1 MGMNITLRKANTIQN
16 SINDAVKNIK
26 FDTTVELNEFQD
38 PGIELTKAN
47 EALFAADARRQKLTM
62 ALYNIRALVG
72 TANAASGIDTAL
84 AKAAF
89 IDKRIGQLEQLSDLK
104 PFTDLEVIKGKL
116 EKIKSLKDE
125 ARSRIYGYGDTV
137 STTVVS
143 KEQIDQAKGEILSLK
158 KSKQKINDEVL
169 ELNIKTEIPLADD
182 TVATL
187 QAEGL
192 L

>member
-1 MGMNITLRKANTIQN
+1 MGMNITLRKANAIQN
-16 SINDAVKNIK
+16 SINDAVKNIRVELN
-26 FDTTVELNEFQD
+26 VELNEFQNVEEV
-38 PGIELTKAN
+38 IANANNELIVN
-47 EALFAADARRQKLTM
+47 DGRRQKLTM
-62 ALYNIRALVG
+62 AFYNIRALVG
-72 TANAASGIDTAL
+72 TANSASGINTAL

-89 IDKRIGQLEQLSDLK
+89 IDKRIVQLEQLTAAKEMTSIA
-104 PFTDLEVIKGKL
+104 VINGKI

-137 STTVVS
+137 TTSVLS
-143 KEQIDQAKGEILSLK
+143 KDQIDQAKAEILNLK
-158 KSKQKINDEVL
+158 KQKQKLNDEIL
-169 ELNIKTEIPLADD
+169 ELNIKTEIPLSDD